1 MAKSLLTPTW
11 YRVADLRLKLRGHA
25 EIHRQRF
32 RGEVWYILQDH
43 QTGRF
48 HRMSPAANLIVA
60 MMDGRRTLDEIWNL
74 AGARFGDDPP
84 TQDETIQ
91 LLSQLHASD
100 LLMGEVP
107 PDFRELGERS
117 AKQARS
123 DILSRLRN
131 PLALRLPLFDPD
143 AFLDATM
150 PLLRPIFSVWGF
162 LAWLALIATGLTV
175 AALNWDELAAHGA
188 NNAFSAGNLL
198 LIVAIY
204 PLVKTLHET
213 GHAYATK
220 AWGGAVHEVGIM
232 LLVLMPAPY
241 VDATSATAF
250 REKWRRIVV
259 SGAGIMVEFGLA
271 AAAAIFWVNAE
282 PGLARTAAFNVML
295 IGTISTVFFNG
306 NPLLRFDAYY
316 ILTDLIEVPNLGNRA
331 NKYFWYL
338 VQYYLLDVETADNP
352 ASARGEHRWL
362 FAYALAA
369 FCYRVFL
376 SLAIALIVA
385 SQLFFVGVL
394 LAFFTLF
401 HTFVL
406 PLFKGAKFI
415 ATSPRLT
422 RNRGRAVAMAAMT
435 TAVAL
440 ILLLVVPLPYRTIS
454 EGVVWMPEGAEVRA
468 GSAGVVA
475 EVLARPGSTVSAGTP
490 LLRIEDPA
498 LGGRVAVL
506 EAQKHELQLRFEAT
520 RFVDRVQGEVIAE
533 QLRNVDSVLAAV
545 EQRRQA
551 LTVRAQADGLFILP
565 RAADLPG
572 RFANQGEL
580 LGYVTTAGIPS
591 LRVVVPQYEADLV
604 RARTLGVEVR
614 YSNDIAHAIPA
625 RITREVP
632 AAQRD
637 LPSLAL
643 AVEGGGSVATDART
657 GDTARA
663 LEGLFLFDVQP
674 GQAAPA
680 ALFGSRAYVR
690 FDHGSEA
697 LVWRLVRLTRQV
709 FLSRFDV

>member
-1 MAKSLLTPTW
+1 MAKSLLTPSW

-48 HRMSPAANLIVA
+48 HRMSPAANLIVS
-60 MMDGRRTLDEIWNL
+60 MLDGRRTLDEIWNL
-74 AGARFGDDPP
+74 AGSRFGDDPP

-91 LLSQLHASD
+91 LLAQLHNSD

-117 AKQARS
+117 AKHARS
-123 DILSRLRN
+123 EIMARLRN
-131 PLALRLPLFDPD
+131 PLALRFPLLDPD

-150 PLLRPIFSVWGF
+150 PVMRPLFSVWGF
-162 LAWLALIATGLTV
+162 LAWLALIGAGLTV
-175 AALNWDELAAHGA
+175 AALNWDELAAHGSDQ
-188 NNAFSAGNLL
+188 AFSAGNLL
-198 LIVAIY
+198 LILAIY
-204 PLVKTLHET
+204 PVIKTLHEV

-220 AWGGAVHEVGIM
+220 AWGGSVHEVGIM

-282 PGLARTAAFNVML
+282 PGLARAAAFNVML

-316 ILTDLIEVPNLGNRA
+316 ILTDIVEVPNLGNRA
-331 NKYFWYL
+331 NTYFWYL
-338 VQYYLLDVETADNP
+338 VQRYLLDVDTVENP
-352 ASARGEHRWL
+352 ASARGERKWL
-362 FAYALAA
+362 LAYAVLA
-369 FCYRVFL
+369 FCYRVLL
-376 SLAIALIVA
+376 SLTIALIVA
-385 SQLFFVGVL
+385 SQLFFVGIL
-394 LAFFTLF
+394 LAMFTLF
-401 HTFVL
+401 STFVM
-406 PLFKGAKFI
+406 PLFKGAKYL
-415 ATSPRLT
+415 AASPRLAG
-422 RNRGRAVAMAAMT
+422 NRGRAVATAAMAA
-435 TAVAL
+435 AVVLIAL
-440 ILLLVVPLPYRTIS
+440 FLVPMPYRTIS
-454 EGVVWMPEGAEVRA
+454 EGVVWMPEGAEIRA

-475 EVLARPGSTVSAGTP
+475 EVLAEPGSIVSAGTA

-498 LGGRVAVL
+498 LGTRVAVL
-506 EAQKHELQLRFEAT
+506 EAQRRELQLRFEAV
-520 RFVDRVQGEVIAE
+520 RFADRVQGEVIAE
-533 QLRNVDSVLAAV
+533 QLRNIETVLAAFD
-545 EQRRQA
+545 QRRQA
-551 LTVRAQADGLFILP
+551 LTVRAQSGGRFILP
-565 RAADLPG
+565 GAADLPG
-572 RFANQGEL
+572 RFAGQGEL
-580 LGYVTTAGIPS
+580 LGYVVAETIPS
-591 LRVVVPQYEADLV
+591 LRVVVPQGEADLV

-614 YSNDIAHAIPA
+614 YASDVASAVPA

-643 AVEGGGSVATDART
+643 SMEGGGTIATDARN

-663 LEGLFLFDVQP
+663 VEGLFVFDVLP
-674 GQAAPA
+674 ARAAPSA
-680 ALFGSRAYVR
+680 VFGSRAYVR
-690 FDHGSEA
+690 FDHGGEA
-697 LVWRLVRLTRQV
+697 LAWRLVRLTRQI